1 MDVEDGAVLAKLFSH
16 LQTHSQIS
24 DFLYAFQELRQARC
38 ETVLAVETGIIHYMA
53 MPNSPD
59 QVMRDRAMMAKSAAD
74 TGLFGEDKEESH
86 DREWAEIK
94 TVFGYD
100 AEDE

>member
-1 MDVEDGAVLAKLFSH
+1 
-16 LQTHSQIS
+16 
-24 DFLYAFQELRQARC
+24 
-38 ETVLAVETGIIHYMA
+38 
-53 MPNSPD
+53 
-59 QVMRDRAMMAKSAAD
+59 MMAKSAAD
-74 TGLFGEDKEESH
+74 TGLFGADKEESH